1 MVLQGFWIRVAF
13 LSERVFAD
21 FELPI
26 PIFIRQPNLPPAHHE
41 GAGTG
46 YDAVSYGGVVEV
58 Y

>member
-1 MVLQGFWIRVAF
+1 M
-13 LSERVFAD
+13 SERVFAD